1 MSILNILRRYNP
13 RLTVGVEEM
22 VEGKVVTETEIILY
36 GRLTDTEQLK
46 TAASCEQ
53 QEQWSILLKG
63 DENGKGKGSVRARM
77 VKVDGEEAKYIQTIK
92 VKRDQHSSL
101 EVEMEI
107 TKDVF
112 EMIKFLSE
120 AGMVKDRYRFPIEG
134 SDKVWEVDVFKK
146 DDGSYQEW
154 VKIDLETDTP
164 EAPLP
169 DLPIEFAEL
178 ITPDDLKGDKA
189 DIHNKTLD
197 ILYKDIFR
205 SLNPYRTGE
214 LHEENVEVKSDA
226 AEAAAPTVEEP
237 EDDKVFVD
245 ENDKQQ

>member
-1 MSILNILRRYNP
+1 MSTLDILRRYNP

-46 TAASCEQ
+46 QAASCEQ

-63 DENGKGKGSVRARM
+63 DENGKGKGSVRGRM
-77 VKVDGEEAKYIQTIK
+77 VKTDGAEAKYIQTIK

-164 EAPLP
+164 DAPLP

-178 ITPDDLKGDKA
+178 ITPEDLKGDKA

-205 SLNPYRTGE
+205 AQNPYRTGE
-214 LHEENVEVKSDA
+214 LSEEQVDTSKPP
-226 AEAAAPTVEEP
+226 EATAPVVEEP

-245 ENDKQQ
+245 ETADQQ